1 MQTFKKVLDL
11 LTQHEK
17 KRAILLLILI
27 LFMAFIDVLGVA
39 SIMPFVAVLTSPDLV
54 LTNPVLKYLYNISN
68 ILGVD
73 SIEEFIFTFGVMV
86 FFILMASITLR
97 AVTQYAQVRFA
108 LMREYSIGSRLI
120 ESYLHQPYL
129 WFLQRNTGD
138 FGKIILSELNQV
150 IYDTIL
156 PILNLIAQTAI
167 TIAILT
173 LLVLVDPKLA
183 LIVGLVFSISYAAI
197 FYFVK
202 NILNKIGSE
211 RVLANTERFIS
222 VNEAFGSI
230 KEVKVGGF
238 EKNYIN
244 RFKKPSKI
252 FAHCQSTAMVI
263 SQLPRYFIE
272 GIAFGGI
279 VLLLLVLIAKGN
291 LFSDIVHIIT
301 LYVFAG
307 YRLLPS
313 LQQIYTAITQLRVS
327 NVGLNI
333 VHKDLMNLKSSEKN
347 FDTQS
352 IIKLTKSIELN
363 NISFDYPNSTKTTL
377 KNINLSIPAFS
388 KVGFVGATGSGKT
401 TISDLI
407 LGLLDPN
414 QGALIVDGNIITI
427 NNKRSWQKSIGYVP
441 QQIFLID
448 DSIAANIAF
457 GVDPKDIDRQAVEWA
472 SKIAN
477 LHNFVMN
484 ELPNNYNTV
493 VGERG
498 VKLSGGQRQRIAIAR
513 ALYHKPQVLI
523 LDEATSALDSLT
535 EQTVMEAMKNL
546 KNKIT
551 MILIT
556 HRLSTV
562 KNFDTIFLLDQ
573 GELKDKGS
581 YEELKQSSAIFKEMS
596 KIH

>member
-1 MQTFKKVLDL
+1 
-11 LTQHEK
+11 
-17 KRAILLLILI
+17 
-27 LFMAFIDVLGVA
+27 
-39 SIMPFVAVLTSPDLV
+39 
-54 LTNPVLKYLYNISN
+54 
-68 ILGVD
+68 
-73 SIEEFIFTFGVMV
+73 
-86 FFILMASITLR
+86 
-97 AVTQYAQVRFA
+97 
-108 LMREYSIGSRLI
+108 
-120 ESYLHQPYL
+120 
-129 WFLQRNTGD
+129 
-138 FGKIILSELNQV
+138 
-150 IYDTIL
+150 
-156 PILNLIAQTAI
+156 
-167 TIAILT
+167 
-173 LLVLVDPKLA
+173 
-183 LIVGLVFSISYAAI
+183 
-197 FYFVK
+197 
-202 NILNKIGSE
+202 
-211 RVLANTERFIS
+211 
-222 VNEAFGSI
+222 
-230 KEVKVGGF
+230 
-238 EKNYIN
+238 
-244 RFKKPSKI
+244 
-252 FAHCQSTAMVI
+252 
-263 SQLPRYFIE
+263 
-272 GIAFGGI
+272 
-279 VLLLLVLIAKGN
+279 
-291 LFSDIVHIIT
+291 
-301 LYVFAG
+301 
-307 YRLLPS
+307 
-313 LQQIYTAITQLRVS
+313 
-327 NVGLNI
+327 
-333 VHKDLMNLKSSEKN
+333 MNLKSSEKN

-498 VKLSGGQRQRIAIAR
+498 IKLSGGQRQRIAIAR

>member
-138 FGKIILSELNQV
+138 FGKVILSETNQV
-150 IYDTIL
+150 IYETII
-156 PILNLIAQTAI
+156 PTLNLIAQTAVA
-167 TIAILT
+167 IAILILL
-173 LLVLVDPKLA
+173 LLVDSKLA
-183 LIVGLVFSISYAAI
+183 LIVGLVFLTSYGI
-197 FYFVK
+197 MFYFLK
-202 NILNKIGSE
+202 NILYKIGFK
-211 RVLANTERFIS
+211 RALANKERYIS

-230 KEVKVGGF
+230 KEVKVGGL
-238 EKNYIN
+238 EEGYIN
-244 RFKKPSKI
+244 RFQKPSKI
-252 FAHCQSTAMVI
+252 FAQCQSLAVLI
-263 SQLPRYFIE
+263 AQLPRYFIE

-291 LFSDIVHIIT
+291 LFSDIIPIIT
-301 LYVFAG
+301 LYAFAG

-313 LQQIYTAITQLRVS
+313 IQQIYVSFTQLRVS
-327 NVGLNI
+327 NAGLNI
-333 VHKDLMNLKSSEKN
+333 VHEDLMNLKFSEKN
-347 FDTQS
+347 FDTKS
-352 IIKLTKSIELN
+352 TIKLTKSIELN
-363 NISFDYPNSTKTTL
+363 NISFDYPNSQKIAL
-377 KNINLSIPAFS
+377 KNVNLSIPAFS
-388 KVGFVGATGSGKT
+388 KVGLVGATGSGKT

-407 LGLLDPN
+407 LGLLDPK
-414 QGALIVDGNIITI
+414 QGALIVDGNTITN
-427 NNKRSWQKSIGYVP
+427 NNKRFWQKSIGYVP
-441 QQIFLID
+441 QQVFLID
-448 DSIAANIAF
+448 NSITANIAF
-457 GVDPKDIDRQAVEWA
+457 GVDLKNIDHQAVVWA

-477 LHNFVMN
+477 LHDFVIN
-484 ELPNNYNTV
+484 ELPNNYSTV
-493 VGERG
+493 VGDRG
-498 VKLSGGQRQRIAIAR
+498 VRLSGGQRQRIAIAR

-523 LDEATSALDSLT
+523 LDEATSALDSIT
-535 EQTVMEAMKNL
+535 EQVVMEAIKNL
-546 KNKIT
+546 ENKIT
-551 MILIT
+551 IILVT

-562 KNFDTIFLLDQ
+562 KDFDTIFLLDQ
-573 GELKDKGS
+573 GELKDKGN

-596 KIH
+596 KTY